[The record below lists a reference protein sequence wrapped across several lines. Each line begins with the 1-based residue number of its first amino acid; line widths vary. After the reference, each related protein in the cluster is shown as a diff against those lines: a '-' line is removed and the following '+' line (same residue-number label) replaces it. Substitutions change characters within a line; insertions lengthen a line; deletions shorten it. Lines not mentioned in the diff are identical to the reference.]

1 MKIVFALLSASFL
14 LSGHANSV
22 TDYRNRFD
30 GEYELTAKAGTANH
44 FRTTT
49 CTDAVVLSDGTIDAR
64 KVECDSETVPQDI
77 SQYCPER
84 ISVYNNN
91 EIIYLKGMDDLL
103 GERHSIGKGL
113 EDKTEFKSTCKD
125 LKDHGFSGMMGC
137 VLVQTTGFLHE
148 VIKKKSELDEVS
160 YKYKTRE
167 TGEHESIVVKK
178 SAEGIVVKRKGLERY
193 AGGKWRNGKREEWN
207 FSCSYKKI

>member
-14 LSGHANSV
+14 LSAHANSIS
-22 TDYRNRFD
+22 DYRARFD
-30 GEYELTAKAGTANH
+30 GEYELTDKRGSATYY
-44 FRTTT
+44 RTVS
-49 CTDAVVLSDGTIDAR
+49 CSSGVVLADGTIDAR
-64 KVECDSETVPQDI
+64 KSECVSEPVPQDI

-103 GERHSIGKGL
+103 GDHEYIGEGL
-113 EDKTEFKSTCKD
+113 EDKTENRSTCKD
-125 LKDHGFSGMMGC
+125 LRSHGISGMMGC
-137 VLVQTTGFLHE
+137 VIVQTTGILNE

-160 YKYKTRE
+160 YLFKTRE

-178 SAEGIVVKRKGLERY
+178 SAEGIVVKREGLQRY
-193 AGGKWRNGKREEWN
+193 AGGKRRNGKMEEWD